1 LQVQSL
7 NATKQPCC
15 SADSQT
21 DCADAITNCFVF
33 NKNQIRPFITRPSA
47 PVSAPQATPPTA
59 GAPQST
65 PSGTTPQ
72 APTANPPADTPQSTP
87 SASTPQSVP
96 SSAPTSTPTAPSVP
110 SSSPTSTPSNAPIAA
125 PLAIPTSSACN
136 CAQPT
141 PLCDRELS
149 ACVGL
154 RVTPVVQC
162 VEFTNNQYTAYMTYI
177 NEQSSSVLMSDAINF
192 LNVNVQDKVSQFEP
206 GRPFTYPQST
216 FNVITTSAQQVSW
229 YLDGFKLVFDIAAE
243 ELRCPQDVTFQM
255 TSTASIDE
263 LLAISDSLVGN
274 LSEVMQVTRSR
285 LNVTFSA
292 STKRQA
298 TSSVITVVV
307 KADQSSSETSS
318 QVVLEFVETGF
329 AAFTSRVPAAA
340 VASVS
345 TVPPSNEQS
354 GSTVVTPPMTN
365 PTTVSPPSE
374 RGFISSSTVVLAN
387 FALLS
392 CALLF

>member
-1 LQVQSL
+1 
-7 NATKQPCC
+7 
-15 SADSQT
+15 
-21 DCADAITNCFVF
+21 
-33 NKNQIRPFITRPSA
+33 
-47 PVSAPQATPPTA
+47 
-59 GAPQST
+59 
-65 PSGTTPQ
+65 
-72 APTANPPADTPQSTP
+72 
-87 SASTPQSVP
+87 
-96 SSAPTSTPTAPSVP
+96 
-110 SSSPTSTPSNAPIAA
+110 
-125 PLAIPTSSACN
+125 
-136 CAQPT
+136 
-141 PLCDRELS
+141 
-149 ACVGL
+149 
-154 RVTPVVQC
+154 
-162 VEFTNNQYTAYMTYI
+162 
-177 NEQSSSVLMSDAINF
+177 
-192 LNVNVQDKVSQFEP
+192 
-206 GRPFTYPQST
+206 
-216 FNVITTSAQQVSW
+216 
-229 YLDGFKLVFDIAAE
+229 
-243 ELRCPQDVTFQM
+243 M

-292 STKRQA
+292 FTKRQV

-345 TVPPSNEQS
+345 TVPPSSTYKIAMIYHVVWSLMSVTDEQS